1 MKHHIN
7 KVTAK
12 LMPFIGMCIFVML
25 LIASIVF
32 FSYIFIIGAIIGL
45 ILFVIGYIRAKLV
58 HAKILKAR
66 AKYHDHNQ
74 RQQEKT
80 EYSKGRTIEH
90 EPIERKF

>member
-7 KVTAK
+7 KITAK
-12 LMPFIGMCIFVML
+12 LMPFIGMCIFIVL

-45 ILFVIGYIRAKLV
+45 ILLVIGYIRSKLL

-66 AKYHDHNQ
+66 AKYH
-74 RQQEKT
+74 QQQQHPERT
-80 EYSKGRTIEH
+80 EHSKGRTIEH
-90 EPIERKF
+90 EPNETRF